1 MVRMDHAAAIR
12 SRFTGEE
19 WAKLST
25 APMTIAAL
33 IMQTEPGGVFTE
45 MRSFLRYLE
54 EARNARP
61 GMLCD
66 AILAEQNQALDD
78 PRSGVEALKLAKYS
92 TDPYAP
98 VNEILDILS
107 ARCELQESLEVRQML
122 YQVALRVAE
131 AAKEG
136 GFLGFGGVR
145 VSEKE
150 QAVLTRLR
158 FLMSV

>member
-1 MVRMDHAAAIR
+1 MDSAAALR
-12 SRFTGEE
+12 SRFTEDE

-33 IMQTEPGGVFTE
+33 IIQADPGGVFQE
-45 MRSFLRYLE
+45 VRSLLRYLE
-54 EARNARP
+54 EARAAQP

-66 AILAEQNQALDD
+66 AILAEQNKALED
-78 PRSGVEALKLAKYS
+78 PRSGVHSLKLAKYS

-122 YQVALRVAE
+122 YQVARRVAE
-131 AAKEG
+131 ASKEG

-158 FLMSV
+158 FLMSL

>member
-1 MVRMDHAAAIR
+1 MDPDAALR
-12 SRFTGEE
+12 SRFTEEE

-33 IMQTEPGGVFTE
+33 IMHAEPGGVFGE
-45 MRSFLRYLE
+45 MTSFLRYLR
-54 EARNARP
+54 EAREGTQP
-61 GMLCD
+61 GTLCD
-66 AILAEQNQALDD
+66 AILAAQQTALED
-78 PRSGVEALKLAKYS
+78 PRSGVYALKVAQHS

-107 ARCELQESLEVRQML
+107 SKCELQESLAVRQML
-122 YQVALRVAE
+122 LQVAQGVAE
-131 AAKEG
+131 ASKEG

-158 FLMSV
+158 FLMSL